1 MQPKTLL
8 AVDIAFAVF
17 FTAIFVATVFWPDWI
32 ELVFGAN
39 PDGGNGQS
47 EWTIVATSGLL
58 AVASIIVARIRWRRW
73 RQQHPV
79 AGAITRD

>member
-32 ELVFGAN
+32 ELVFGAD
-39 PDGGNGQS
+39 PDQGNGQT
-47 EWTIVATSGLL
+47 EWTIVAASGVL
-58 AVASIIVARIRWRRW
+58 AVASIIVARIRWRQSR
-73 RQQHPV
+73 RPV
-79 AGAITRD
+79 GGAISRN